1 MLRHFLITTW
11 RSLQANR
18 LQSVIAI
25 FGLSLGLAAAILA
38 GLVIANQLSLDD
50 FIPGHDNLYF
60 AAIKNPF
67 GGHGGFTEPEY
78 TLESPHDLAAV
89 LKQDI
94 PQVRDVTR
102 FQRDHLRLR
111 HGDMEAREFV
121 YWVDPNIFRLLRL
134 PVLYGDLDTALARPD
149 GIVLPVSTARKYFG
163 RDDVV
168 GQIIEINRIH
178 AMTVMAVVADL
189 PQNSSNFATA
199 IFASGKAAF
208 SELAK
213 DDLNPPM
220 GTDGKIWLDGTTLVQ
235 LAPGASV
242 SDAQAR
248 ITGLIQPRIH
258 FKSGLLIDVHLL
270 RLDRAHVSHDLAPA
284 LGARLGIFSLVA
296 VLVLF
301 LGCANFVNISTAR
314 AARRGVEVGIRK
326 ASGASRTMLMVQF
339 LGEGV
344 VQALL
349 ALCIATMIVELSLP
363 SVNAFLQTGAVFDY
377 WRDPVLALSLLAGAA
392 AVGVLA
398 GAYPALILS
407 AFQPAVVLKGLML
420 GVSRTVLVRQLL
432 VGLQFAILIVLIAA
446 SVIVFEQYR
455 FSIREALRVNTDQM
469 MFIRDQRCESPFEA
483 GVRALPGVRGEAC
496 SSLAMLPELGWAEG
510 VKRHDGGKPFPLRLI
525 PAGYGLFEL
534 YGLSPRA
541 GRFFSRDHGGDEV
554 PANPAP
560 DLMAHYVINETAVR
574 QLGFASPQAAIG
586 QRISFDQPP
595 PSHNAPSDKSGG
607 PAALN
612 GTSYSDG
619 PATRET
625 LDGIIIGVV
634 PDFSLFPIE
643 DPVSPI
649 AYSVGW
655 TVLKPEPK
663 ATLIHVRLRGHD
675 IPETLDAIDRLWR
688 KTVAD
693 RPIDRTFLDSYIE
706 DLVIGMLR
714 QGQMFGIFAGIAVL
728 LSCLGLFALTSAAA
742 ERRTKEIGI
751 RKAMG
756 ASSIDIV
763 LLLLWQFLKPVLWA
777 VVIAVPLAWVLMQRW
792 LSGYAYHV
800 MPGPWPYLAAAV
812 LAVAIALA
820 TVITHA
826 ILTAR
831 AVPATALRYE

>member
-1 MLRHFLITTW
+1 MILRHFLITTW
-11 RSLQANR
+11 RSLQANL

-38 GLVIANQLSLDD
+38 GLVIVNQLSFDH
-50 FIPGHDNLYF
+50 FIPGHDDLYF

-67 GGHGGFTEPEY
+67 GGGKGGFTGPAY
-78 TLESPHDLAAV
+78 TLSSPHDLAALFEQGV
-89 LKQDI
+89 
-94 PQVRDVTR
+94 PQSKNVTR
-102 FQRDHLRLR
+102 FQSDHIRLR
-111 HGDMEAREFV
+111 HGEMESRESL
-121 YWVDPNIFRLLRL
+121 YWVDPNFFRLVRL
-134 PVLYGDLDTALARPD
+134 PTLYGDLDTALARPD

-168 GQIIEINRIH
+168 GQIIEINRTH
-178 AMTVMAVVADL
+178 AMTVTAVVADL
-189 PQNSSNFATA
+189 PENSSNFSTA

-208 SELAK
+208 STLAG
-213 DDLNPPM
+213 DDLNSPM
-220 GTDGKIWLDGTTLVQ
+220 GAAGKISLDATTLVQ

-248 ITGLIQPRIH
+248 ITRLVQARVHLKTGPL
-258 FKSGLLIDVHLL
+258 DVHLI
-270 RLDRAHVSHDLAPA
+270 RLDRAHVAHDLAPA
-284 LGARLGIFSLVA
+284 LGARLGVFSVVVL
-296 VLVLF
+296 LVLF

-326 ASGASRTMLMVQF
+326 ASGASRAMLMAQF
-339 LGEGV
+339 LGEGI

-377 WRDPVLALSLLAGAA
+377 WRDPALAASLLAGAVV
-392 AVGVLA
+392 VGVLA

-407 AFQPAVVLKGLML
+407 AFQPAMVLKGLVL
-420 GVSRTVLVRQLL
+420 GVSQTVLIRQLL

-446 SVIVFEQYR
+446 SVIVFQQYH

-469 MFIRDQRCESPFEA
+469 MFIRDQRCDSPFEA

-496 SSLAMLPELGWAEG
+496 SSLAMLPELGWEEG
-510 VKRHDGGKPFPLRLI
+510 VKRQDGGKPFALRLV
-525 PAGYGLFEL
+525 PAGYGVFEL

-554 PANPAP
+554 PSDPAP

-574 QLGFASPQAAIG
+574 QLGFASPEAAIG

-595 PSHNAPSDKSGG
+595 PSHDVSSVKQPPLTGK
-607 PAALN
+607 
-612 GTSYSDG
+612 GTTYNDG

-625 LDGIIIGVV
+625 LDGIVIGVV
-634 PDFSLFPIE
+634 PDFSLFPT
-643 DPVSPI
+643 DDAVPPT

-655 TVLKPEPK
+655 TMLTPQPK
-663 ATLIHVRLRGHD
+663 ATLIHVKLSGRD
-675 IPETLDAIDRLWR
+675 IPETLEAIDRLWR
-688 KTVAD
+688 KTGAD
-693 RPIDRTFLDSYIE
+693 RPIDRTFLDNYIQN
-706 DLVIGMLR
+706 LVITMLR
-714 QGQMFGIFAGIAVL
+714 QGQLFGVFAGIAVL

-742 ERRTKEIGI
+742 ARRTKEIGI

-756 ASSIDIV
+756 ASSTDIV

-777 VVIAVPLAWVLMQRW
+777 VVIAVPLAWVMMQRW
-792 LSGYAYHV
+792 LAGYASHV
-800 MPGPWPYLAAAV
+800 MPGPWPYLGAAA
-812 LAVAIALA
+812 LAGAIALA